1 MDDTLKCGAG
11 IRYRRYFAR
20 FTLVF
25 AALAALCFSA
35 YIFTGKTLIWE
46 VDAWSQHYKALIYYA
61 QYLRGI
67 VRTLFTEGRLVI
79 PRWDFAFG
87 EGGDIL
93 TTLHYY
99 VIGDPLTVFSVF
111 VPSRYMHI
119 FYDALMIIRMYAA
132 GAAFSCFCFYMG
144 EKNARAVAV
153 GSFTYAFSYWAIVN
167 AGRHPY
173 FLGPMI
179 YFPLILIGVEAVMRG
194 RRPYFLIASV
204 GIAALSNFYFF
215 YMLAIV
221 TAVYVAVRLIY
232 AVRGK
237 KTDLKGALASLLR
250 IAGCAVIGFSMAFV
264 IFLPVCMAFL
274 GDSRAG
280 VDYAVGVF
288 YPLSYY
294 AKIPGLLMGEGG
306 GDFWICAGFSVLALP
321 AFVLTLRSRE
331 RPALRTFLILCAAGL
346 CLPVVGHVL
355 NGFTYVTNR
364 WSWAFAAAAG
374 YAVVVFYERICEL
387 SRREYVT
394 IVIVE
399 GVLAVLCFALDE
411 SRTIG
416 AQCGAAVSLV
426 TLILLLPKMH
436 AAVRRWGAFIMAC
449 VSIAVNALSFTA
461 PWGYDYA
468 SEHIASR
475 GIFERLY
482 NNESSRIKA
491 MAKEAGVDGF
501 FRYSGPSVEPNAGAL
516 TGLSST
522 QYFWSLSNP
531 GITARNTELQ
541 MRDYWI
547 FRYSGYDGRTALNL
561 LSSAR
566 YYVVPQGSRAP
577 VPFGYAQVESPLAGK
592 YLIYENKS
600 ALPLAYCCGAVID
613 ADAWEAMSASEKE
626 AAMLRGVY
634 IPGADTAG
642 LRDADTAAS
651 SERELR
657 YEVRCGEGVYY
668 EDGRFVVTSKKAEA
682 ELYIDRTGASELYL
696 LLGNI
701 KFKGTPEY
709 DLYFGGDGVDPEGL
723 YGREEWDALGFG
735 EHVRII
741 RDRVFWREPTGATID
756 IEAGFTENS
765 VTCYGNGFQFYNGRD
780 DFAVNLGYHS
790 RGLETI
796 KVKFGRAGVYTFDEM
811 KITARD
817 AASYVAAADGLCANA
832 AESISVGSDTV
843 TGAVTAGED
852 SILVFNVPFSE
863 GWRAYIDGEQV
874 ETYRA
879 DIAYIGVRVGAGSHE
894 FTLRYETPYLFA
906 GACVSLAGAL
916 AFGVTV
922 AVTEYSIRKR
932 KKREA

>member
-1 MDDTLKCGAG
+1 MNDTLNGGTG
-11 IRYRRYFAR
+11 IRYRRYFVR

-25 AALAALCFSA
+25 AALAALCFSV

-119 FYDALMIIRMYAA
+119 FYDALMLIRMYAA
-132 GAAFSCFCFYMG
+132 GASFSCFCFYMG

-232 AVRGK
+232 EVRDK
-237 KTDLKGALASLLR
+237 KIDVKGALGAVLR
-250 IAGCAVIGFSMAFV
+250 IAVCSAIGFAMAFV

-321 AFVLTLRSRE
+321 AFVLTLRSKE
-331 RPALRTFLILCAAGL
+331 RPVLRACLILCAVGL

-364 WSWAFAAAAG
+364 WCWAFAAAAG
-374 YAVVVFYERICEL
+374 YAVVVFYERTTEL
-387 SRREYVT
+387 SRREYVAV
-394 IVIVE
+394 VIVE
-399 GVLAVLCFALDE
+399 SVLVILCFALDE
-411 SRTIG
+411 SRTVG

-426 TLILLLPKMH
+426 TLLLLLPRNP
-436 AAVRRWGAFIMAC
+436 AGVRRWGAFIMAC
-449 VSIAVNALSFTA
+449 VSIVVNALSFTA

-468 SEHIASR
+468 SEHIASS

-491 MAKEAGVDGF
+491 IAEEAGADGF
-501 FRYSGPSVEPNAGAL
+501 FRYSGPSVAQNAGAL

-577 VPFGYAQVESPLAGK
+577 VPYGYEQVDSPLAGR

-600 ALPLAYCCGAVID
+600 ALPLVYCCGAVID

-634 IPGADTAG
+634 IPCAGTEG
-642 LRDADTAAS
+642 LRDADMAAA
-651 SERELR
+651 ERELGH
-657 YEVRCGEGVYY
+657 EVRCGEGVHY
-668 EDGRFVVTSKKAEA
+668 EDGRFVVTSKDAEA
-682 ELYIDRTGASELYL
+682 ELYIDRADAAELYL
-696 LLGNI
+696 SLGNI

-709 DLYFGGDGVDPEGL
+709 DLYFGADGVDPEGI

-735 EHVRII
+735 EHMRII
-741 RDRVFWREPTGATID
+741 RDRVFWREPTGATLEL
-756 IEAGFTENS
+756 EAGFTENS

-780 DFAVNLGYHS
+780 DFVVNLGYHS
-790 RGLETI
+790 RGLEKIT
-796 KVKFGRAGVYTFDEM
+796 VRFGRAGVYTFDEM
-811 KITARD
+811 KVTARD
-817 AASYVAAADGLCANA
+817 AAEYVAAADELCANA
-832 AESISVGSDTV
+832 ADSISVGRDTV
-843 TGAVTAGED
+843 SGTVTAGED

-863 GWRAYIDGEQV
+863 GWRAYIDGEPV
-874 ETYRA
+874 ETCRA
-879 DIAYIGVRVGAGSHE
+879 DIAYIGVRIGAGSHD
-894 FTLRYETPYLFA
+894 FALRYETPYLTA
-906 GACVSLAGAL
+906 GAYVSLAGVA

-922 AVTEYSIRKR
+922 FVTEYGIRKR